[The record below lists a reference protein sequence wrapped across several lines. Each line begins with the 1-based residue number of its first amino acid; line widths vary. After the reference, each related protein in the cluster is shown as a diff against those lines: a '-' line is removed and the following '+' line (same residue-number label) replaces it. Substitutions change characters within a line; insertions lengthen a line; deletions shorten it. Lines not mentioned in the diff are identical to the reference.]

1 MTVNLKSS
9 QRGSAMI
16 VTLMVV
22 MVLTFLGTTLWFYS
36 VNDVMRAD
44 RQVKRTQAYY
54 IARSGCEAVS
64 DYIIKTRDTSMVEGE
79 GEDRQSDSIPLEKGS
94 FSVRV
99 REEPSGEVVIT
110 STGTVDD
117 VSDRAILTLV
127 KKLEVR
133 SAFKNALFAKEDL
146 YFREKVDILGDIE
159 TNANIYY
166 GNEFDYDGFDESYDA
181 MAGSTATFTSRL
193 EFPNSSSNLDY
204 TIKEGDRYIISASEG
219 EKEFKWLTVEEGGI
233 LEIDLSEGDVNISV
247 SAILT
252 VDGRIVITGDP
263 TGRKV
268 NLFVQNLFATGNINC
283 KADDEEDDDYEDV
296 APNHLILYIDRG
308 KLQPSGDGSSGKKM
322 SFKGCIY
329 GPEASIL
336 LKSIEYFEGSM
347 IARIIDN
354 TEATGAVIK
363 YSSGDGTTE
372 SDVNFGVTQEDIKYK
387 KGLWRR

>member
-1 MTVNLKSS
+1 MKAKLKDS

-22 MVLTFLGTTLWFYS
+22 MVLTFLGTALWSYS
-36 VNDVMRAD
+36 VNDVLRAD

-54 IARSGCEAVS
+54 IARSGCEAVA
-64 DYIIKTRDTSMVEGE
+64 DYIIKTGDTAMVEAE
-79 GEDRQSDSIPLEKGS
+79 GEERQSDSVSLGKGS

-99 REEPSGEVVIT
+99 REESSGELVIT
-110 STGTVDD
+110 STGTVGE
-117 VSDRAILTLV
+117 VSDRAILALV
-127 KKLEVR
+127 KELEIR
-133 SAFKNALFAKEDL
+133 SAFKNALFAKEGL
-146 YFREKVDILGDIE
+146 YFREDIEILGDLE
-159 TNANIYY
+159 TNGTIVY
-166 GNEFDYDGFDESYDA
+166 GNEFDYDGFSQSYNATADSA
-181 MAGSTATFTSRL
+181 ATFTSRL
-193 EFPNSSSNLDY
+193 EFPNSSSTLEH
-204 TIKEGDRYIISASEG
+204 TIKKEERYIISASEG
-219 EKEFKWLTVEEGGI
+219 EKEFQSLTVEEDGV

-252 VDGRIVITGDP
+252 VDGKIVITGDP

-283 KADDEEDDDYEDV
+283 NTDEEEV

-308 KLQPSGDGSSGKKM
+308 KLQPSGDGSSEKKM
-322 SFKGCIY
+322 SFKGYIY

-336 LKSIEYFEGSM
+336 LRSIEYFEGSI

-372 SDVNFGVTQEDIKYK
+372 SDINFGVTEEDIKYK